1 MGNLSAIKTV
11 QEIISSK
18 ATTIYEIIGDRTR
31 PFPLE
36 ESRIYIIPGYQRK
49 IRWSSEN
56 VQILID
62 DLQNGKKFLG
72 TITLSTSW
80 ATKFE
85 IIDGQQRMTVITM
98 LITYLKKVV
107 INKKNMEDL
116 CKIENQSFETFN
128 ELLFYEFDYERVR
141 DENKPLFEEIM
152 KNDVLDQKNDFKEI
166 WESIVE
172 RVDLLSESCKEK
184 LYFALLESDIN
195 IIVNNAQATDTG
207 RKFCVDYFI
216 DVNNKGVHLD
226 KLDIIRAY
234 AFKEDFDEM
243 TEKWIDIQNKCTE
256 LQGKAK
262 YTREVLYFQY
272 FVCSVNKEIG
282 FKLSKLSE
290 DYRIR
295 ENINFN
301 DKRYDS
307 GTFVWNL
314 FANERFYSRM
324 LLDLNDYL
332 DFLLLVVNQETG
344 GSDKFKKMFYIDN
357 KVLSDETRI
366 LNAHSIIN
374 NIIRN
379 DDLVPKMMVMKYY
392 FEILKPAFSKRNKY
406 KIIHNIN
413 AIACV
418 FTMSKKGKG
427 SEQIASRLIQEKWE
441 EAIIKYSYKYVT
453 DSISTI
459 GFDKVAQINKSYTI
473 ESGQYIARRY
483 FSFHDAYSWDNGN
496 ISVDEEVFKNAN
508 ITTRDTNIEHF
519 IINRK
524 FEYALYLEDGKTLD
538 IEIKIPRKYKKYIA
552 TITNYLIL
560 KSTYNSEIANRPVY
574 EKIDM
579 LDKKIG
585 EFGIDKVIPST
596 RSQMHYIVIRKV
608 MHDESAYPK
617 KKIMEATKKSDRK
630 KILQEYYKK
639 DFEDEYQRL
648 VDILNREESIIAIK
662 LEYDL
667 LKNGFIKEDDIFIYE
682 SDTNFANVRA
692 DIDVKNKK
700 LIMSAEIYNPF
711 YGEEDDNGDEG
722 YSRLIDS
729 VIEGFI
735 KLYGYKPCIRSS
747 DEYGGCDDVSYRF
760 ELIFEPNIKYANI
773 FLSNLATISE
783 KI

>member
-36 ESRIYIIPGYQRK
+36 EDRIYIIPGYQRK

-85 IIDGQQRMTVITM
+85 IIDGQQRITVITM
-98 LITYLKKVV
+98 LVTYLKKVV
-107 INKKNMEDL
+107 INKKNLEDL
-116 CKIENQSFETFN
+116 CKIENQSFEMFN
-128 ELLFYEFDYERVR
+128 KLLNYGFDYERIK
-141 DENKPLFEEIM
+141 DENKPLFETLL
-152 KNDVLDQKNDFKEI
+152 KSDVLDQKSDFKEI

-172 RVDLLSESCKEK
+172 RVDLLSESDKEK
-184 LYFALLESDIN
+184 LYSALLESDIN
-195 IIVNNAQATDTG
+195 IIVNNAQETDTG

-243 TEKWIDIQNKCTE
+243 TEKWIDIQNKCIE
-256 LQGKAK
+256 LQGKVK

-272 FVCSVNKEIG
+272 FVCNVNKEIG
-282 FKLSKLSE
+282 FKLSKLGE
-290 DYRIR
+290 DYRIK

-314 FANERFYSRM
+314 FANERFYSKM

-332 DFLLLVVNQETG
+332 EFLLLVVNQETG
-344 GSDKFKKMFYIDN
+344 GSDEFKKMFYTE
-357 KVLSDETRI
+357 KKELSDETRI
-366 LNAHSIIN
+366 LNAHTIIN

-392 FEILKPAFSKRNKY
+392 FEILKPAFSQRNKY

-427 SEQIASRLIQEKWE
+427 SEQIASRLLQEKWE
-441 EAIIKYSYKYVT
+441 DAIRKYSYKYVS
-453 DSISTI
+453 DSISKI

-496 ISVDEEVFKNAN
+496 ISVDEEEFKNAN
-508 ITTRDTNIEHF
+508 ITAGDTNIEHF

-538 IEIKIPRKYKKYIA
+538 IEIKIPRKYRKYIA

-560 KSTYNSEIANRPVY
+560 NSTYNSEIANRPVF

-579 LDKKIG
+579 LDKKIE
-585 EFGIDKVIPST
+585 EFGIDRVIPST
-596 RSQMHYIVIRKV
+596 RSQIHYVVIRKV

-617 KKIMEATKKSDRK
+617 KKIMDATKKSDRK
-630 KILQEYYKK
+630 KILQEYYRK
-639 DFEDEYQRL
+639 DFEDEYQGL
-648 VDILNREESIIAIK
+648 VNLLSREESIIAVK

-667 LKNGFIKEDDIFIYE
+667 LKFGFIKEGDIFRYE
-682 SDTNFANVRA
+682 SDTNFPNVRA
-692 DIDVKNKK
+692 DIDAKNRQ
-700 LIMSAEIYNPF
+700 LIMSAELYNPF
-711 YGEEDDNGDEG
+711 YGKEGDNGNGD
-722 YSRLIDS
+722 YSQLIDI
-729 VIEGFI
+729 VIKEFI
-735 KLYGYKPCIRSS
+735 KLYGDKPCIRSS
-747 DEYGGCDDVSYRF
+747 DEYGGSDDVSYTF
-760 ELIFEPNIKYANI
+760 EYIFEPKVEYANT